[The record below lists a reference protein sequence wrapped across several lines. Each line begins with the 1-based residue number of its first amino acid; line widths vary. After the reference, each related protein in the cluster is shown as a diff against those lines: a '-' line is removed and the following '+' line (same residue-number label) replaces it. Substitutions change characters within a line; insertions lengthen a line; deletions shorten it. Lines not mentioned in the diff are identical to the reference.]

1 MEHNKNKAK
10 QATGSHLQHYKHL
23 DGLRGVASLVVVLY
37 HMDVFMGVLLSPN
50 GLYSQYSVWW
60 QIYRRILDGNF
71 SVCLF
76 FVMSGYVLL
85 IGFYK
90 RQNDLSYL
98 KESFIKRYFRLTPLV
113 LASVILAVILQNT
126 IGFHNVEMAAI
137 VGGHEWLK
145 SNYQSELTLTGAIYN
160 GLYSA
165 YIGDTSYNGP
175 LWTIKIELMGSL
187 FLYLYAALF
196 FVKKNGA
203 HIIISAILIYLIEP
217 TLGCYLILF
226 IIGGTILVYNIK
238 LANNYILPASILT
251 VVLATENPWTIEI
264 NFLNELTGF
273 SKEGLATFCHS
284 IAAILL
290 LLIVNTS
297 SNLSSY
303 LSRPVFTFLGK
314 ISFSLYVFHIPII
327 MSIGTALFVNLHDAG
342 INNQF
347 ASIIS
352 TLVSLLCC
360 VFISWCG
367 YTFVDKPSTKIASL
381 VGDKLNM
388 RASAL

>member
-1 MEHNKNKAK
+1 
-10 QATGSHLQHYKHL
+10 
-23 DGLRGVASLVVVLY
+23 
-37 HMDVFMGVLLSPN
+37 MGVLLSPN

-297 SNLSSY
+297 SKLSSY